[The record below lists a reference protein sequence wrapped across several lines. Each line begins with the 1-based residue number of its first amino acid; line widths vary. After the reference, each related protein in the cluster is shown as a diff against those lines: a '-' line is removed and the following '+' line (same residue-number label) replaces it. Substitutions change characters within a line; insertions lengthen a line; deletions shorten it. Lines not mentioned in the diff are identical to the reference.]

1 MEREKRE
8 LQEFIGKILWWVEGR
23 LKLTVLMVDNDNKR
37 MADKIQAENEERQKK
52 EEEMKQR
59 LKDAQEVSLDQY

>member
-1 MEREKRE
+1 MV
-8 LQEFIGKILWWVEGR
+8 LVVR
-23 LKLTVLMVDNDNKR
+23 LKVTVLMLDNDNKK

-59 LKDAQEVSLDQY
+59 LKDAQEVRSDHHYSHY